1 VVDGLKVLDPERP
14 IREADKRG
22 YGWNVREVPGAVIRS
37 PRRRARA
44 ASWERSGARELVREA
59 QRLRRRSLEGHQ
71 RSLRDVAAELARL
84 GHVNAAGPRQQDAPV
99 AADADDRGS
108 VESHRAAARCP

>member
-1 VVDGLKVLDPERP
+1 M
-14 IREADKRG
+14 
-22 YGWNVREVPGAVIRS
+22 VRIH
-37 PRRRARA
+37 
-44 ASWERSGARELVREA
+44 ASAKWSALIQVKLVMLIFGSGMSQMGQLVREA

-84 GHVNAAGPRQQDAPV
+84 GHVNAAGPRQQEAPV

>member
-1 VVDGLKVLDPERP
+1 M
-14 IREADKRG
+14 
-22 YGWNVREVPGAVIRS
+22 
-37 PRRRARA
+37 
-44 ASWERSGARELVREA
+44 SWERSGARELVREA

-84 GHVNAAGPRQQDAPV
+84 GHVNAAGPRQQEAPV